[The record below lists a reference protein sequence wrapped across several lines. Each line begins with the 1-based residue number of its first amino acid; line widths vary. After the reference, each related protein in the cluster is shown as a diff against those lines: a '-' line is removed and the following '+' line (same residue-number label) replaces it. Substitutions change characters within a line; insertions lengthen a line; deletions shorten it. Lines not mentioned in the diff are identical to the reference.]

1 MATIIALAATLLHL
15 RPGAGMSFV
24 ERFRLSSVLH
34 SSTNNLRLKTEAWVQ
49 LMTNQ
54 KTEICLGGLRKNGE
68 RRWRKCGKLKKCRM

>member
-24 ERFRLSSVLH
+24 ERFRLSSVLD
-34 SSTNNLRLKTEAWVQ
+34 SSTNNLRLKTEGWVQ

-54 KTEICLGGLRKNGE
+54 KTEICLGGLRK
-68 RRWRKCGKLKKCRM
+68 KCCQKMEEMREIKEM